1 MARIKFN
8 VNGTTYSTWNHTT
21 KLTTPS
27 LILNDNGTLR
37 YTPLF
42 AINNGA
48 EGTLD
53 NHWYYRCGALAI
65 THNNTKY
72 HVAISRRYTNV
83 LSGTISTTI
92 THSGKT
98 GTGTTT
104 TTTSKT
110 VTPMGYHDFGTQF
123 VGPGSQTVTANV
135 TVNYGV
141 TFLQTPAIY
150 INYGGV
156 LVSAGTS
163 SCVIRVLGTATN
175 SGTSSLNVN
184 VGFVRYLLT
193 VTGNVSTTT
202 TTTTYPNETKSAV
215 AQGNFNYG
223 VTYPSAPNLWTDGSG
238 IAVYNNNGN
247 ASCHVSKTLSG
258 TVAFGKSATL
268 SHNFA
273 VGFNGD
279 FGLG

>member
-42 AINNGA
+42 AVNNGA
-48 EGTLD
+48 EATLD

-98 GTGTTT
+98 GTTT

-110 VTPMGYHDFGTQF
+110 VTPSGVHNFGFQNIS
-123 VGPGSQTVTANV
+123 PGNHNV
-135 TVNYGV
+135 HADITVNYGV

-150 INYGGV
+150 INYGGT

-163 SCVIRVLGTATN
+163 SCVIRVYSSVVN
-175 SGTSSLNVN
+175 SGTSSAYMDAGSVN
-184 VGFVRYLLT
+184 YLLT
-193 VTGNVSTTT
+193 IAGNIAT
-202 TTTTYPNETKSAV
+202 TTTTYPDETKSAV

-223 VTYPSAPNLWTDGSG
+223 VTYPSVPNLWTDGSG
-238 IAVYNNNGN
+238 IDVYNNNGN

>member
-42 AINNGA
+42 AVNNGA
-48 EGTLD
+48 EATLD

-98 GTGTTT
+98 GTTT

-110 VTPMGYHDFGTQF
+110 VTPSGTHYFGMQNIS
-123 VGPGSQTVTANV
+123 PGNHNVTADV

-150 INYGGV
+150 INYGGT

-163 SCVIRVLGTATN
+163 SCVIRMTSTVVNT
-175 SGTSSLNVN
+175 GTSNAYMDAGSVN
-184 VGFVRYLLT
+184 YLLI
-193 VTGNVSTTT
+193 VTGNIAT
-202 TTTTYPNETKSAV
+202 TTTTYPDETKSAV
-215 AQGNFNYG
+215 AQGNFSYG
-223 VTYPSAPNLWTDGSG
+223 VTYPSTPNLWTDGSG
-238 IAVYNNNGN
+238 IDVYNNNGN

>member
-27 LILNDNGTLR
+27 LILNDNGKLR

-42 AINNGA
+42 AVNNGA
-48 EGTLD
+48 EATLD

-98 GTGTTT
+98 GTTT

-110 VTPMGYHDFGTQF
+110 VTPSGTHYFGFQNI
-123 VGPGSQTVTANV
+123 GPGNYKVSADV

-141 TFLQTPAIY
+141 TFLKTPAIY
-150 INYGGV
+150 INHGGT

-163 SCVIRVLGTATN
+163 SCVIRVYSSVVNT
-175 SGTSSLNVN
+175 GTSNTYMDAGSVN
-184 VGFVRYLLT
+184 YLLT
-193 VTGNVSTTT
+193 IAGNIAT
-202 TTTTYPNETKSAV
+202 TTTTYPDETKSAV

-223 VTYPSAPNLWTDGSG
+223 VTYPSVPNLWTDGSG
-238 IAVYNNNGN
+238 IDVYNNNGN

-268 SHNFA
+268 SHNFS

>member
-1 MARIKFN
+1 MSRIKFTY
-8 VNGTTYSTWNHTT
+8 NGTTYSTWNSTSRV
-21 KLTTPS
+21 TTPS

-42 AINNGA
+42 AVNNGA
-48 EGTLD
+48 EATLD
-53 NHWYYRCGALAI
+53 NHWYYRCGALAV

-98 GTGTTT
+98 GTTT

-110 VTPMGYHDFGTQF
+110 VTPAGTHEFGF
-123 VGPGSQTVTANV
+123 QTVPPGNHGVQSDV

-150 INYGGV
+150 IHYGGT

-163 SCVIRVLGTATN
+163 SCVIRMTSTVVN
-175 SGTSSLNVN
+175 SGTSPSYMNAGSVN
-184 VGFVRYLLT
+184 YLLI
-193 VTGNVSTTT
+193 VTGNVAT
-202 TTTTYPNETKSAV
+202 TTTTYPDETKSAV

-223 VTYPSAPNLWTDGSG
+223 VTYPSAPSLTVNSG
-238 IAVYNNNGN
+238 GISATNNTGN
-247 ASCHVSKTLSG
+247 KSFLAKKTLTG
-258 TVAFGKSATL
+258 TVAYNKSATL
-268 SHNFA
+268 SQAFK
-273 VGFNGD
+273 VTFNGD

>member
-1 MARIKFN
+1 MSRIKFTY
-8 VNGTTYSTWNHTT
+8 NGTTYSTWNNTSRV
-21 KLTTPS
+21 TTPS
-27 LILNDNGTLR
+27 LILNDHGTVR

-42 AINNGA
+42 AVNNGA
-48 EGTLD
+48 EATLD
-53 NHWYYRCGALAI
+53 NHWYYRCGALAV

-98 GTGTTT
+98 GTTT

-110 VTPMGYHDFGTQF
+110 VTPAGTHEFGF
-123 VGPGSQTVTANV
+123 QTVPPGNHGVQSDV

-150 INYGGV
+150 IHYGGT

-163 SCVIRVLGTATN
+163 SCVIRMTSTVVN
-175 SGTSSLNVN
+175 SGTSPAYMNAGSVN
-184 VGFVRYLLT
+184 YLLT
-193 VTGNVSTTT
+193 VTGNVAT
-202 TTTTYPNETKSAV
+202 TTTTYPDETKSAV

-223 VTYPSAPNLWTDGSG
+223 VTYPSAPSLTVNSG
-238 IAVYNNNGN
+238 GISATNNTGN
-247 ASCHVSKTLSG
+247 KSFLAKKTLTG
-258 TVAFGKSATL
+258 TVAYNKSATL
-268 SHNFA
+268 SQAFK
-273 VGFNGD
+273 VTFNGD

>member
-42 AINNGA
+42 AVNNGA
-48 EGTLD
+48 EATLD

-98 GTGTTT
+98 GTTT

-110 VTPMGYHDFGTQF
+110 VTPSGVHNFGTQNIP
-123 VGPGSQTVTANV
+123 PGNHDVHADV

-150 INYGGV
+150 INYGGT

-163 SCVIRVLGTATN
+163 SCVIRVYSSVVNT
-175 SGTSSLNVN
+175 GTSNAYMNAGSVN
-184 VGFVRYLLT
+184 YLLT
-193 VTGNVSTTT
+193 IAGNIAT
-202 TTTTYPNETKSAV
+202 TTTTYPDETKSAV

-223 VTYPSAPNLWTDGSG
+223 VTYPSTPNLWTDGSG

-268 SHNFA
+268 SHNFS

>member
-1 MARIKFN
+1 MSRIKFTYN
-8 VNGTTYSTWNHTT
+8 DTTYSTWNSTSRV
-21 KLTTPS
+21 TTPS

-42 AINNGA
+42 AVNNGA
-48 EGTLD
+48 EATLD

-98 GTGTTT
+98 GTTT

-110 VTPMGYHDFGTQF
+110 VTPAGTHNFGYQNIP
-123 VGPGSQTVTANV
+123 PGGHSVSATV

-150 INYGGV
+150 IHYGGT

-163 SCVIRVLGTATN
+163 SCVIRVYSNVVN
-175 SGTSSLNVN
+175 SGTSHANMDAGSTN
-184 VGFVRYLLT
+184 YLLT
-193 VTGNVSTTT
+193 VTGNVAT
-202 TTTTYPNETKSAV
+202 TTTTYPDETKSAV

-223 VTYPSAPNLWTDGSG
+223 VTYPTEPILTVDSG
-238 IAVYNNNGN
+238 EVTATNNVKNN
-247 ASCHVSKTLSG
+247 SCLIQKTLTG
-258 TVAFGKSATL
+258 TVAYNKTLTL
-268 SHNFA
+268 SQA
-273 VGFNGD
+273 FNVTHKGD
-279 FGLG
+279 FGLN

>member
-8 VNGTTYSTWNHTT
+8 VNGTTYSTWNSTSRV
-21 KLTTPS
+21 TTPS
-27 LILNDNGTLR
+27 LILNEGGTLR

-42 AINNGA
+42 AVNNGA
-48 EGTLD
+48 EATLD
-53 NHWYYRCGALAI
+53 NHWYYRCGALAV

-98 GTGTTT
+98 GTTT

-110 VTPMGYHDFGTQF
+110 VTPTGTHYFGFQNVF
-123 VGPGSQTVTANV
+123 PGSQNVYADV

-150 INYGGV
+150 INYGGI

-163 SCVIRVLGTATN
+163 SCVIRMTSTVVN
-175 SGTSSLNVN
+175 SGTSITYMDAGS
-184 VGFVRYLLT
+184 VRYLLT
-193 VTGNVSTTT
+193 ITGNVAT

-223 VTYPSAPNLWTDGSG
+223 VSYPSTPNLWTDGSG

>member
-1 MARIKFN
+1 MSRIKFTYN
-8 VNGTTYSTWNHTT
+8 DTTYSTWNSTT

-27 LILNDNGTLR
+27 LILNDNGTVR

-42 AINNGA
+42 AVNNGA
-48 EGTLD
+48 EATLD

-98 GTGTTT
+98 GTTT

-110 VTPMGYHDFGTQF
+110 VTPTGVHNFGFQNIP
-123 VGPGSQTVTANV
+123 PGGHSISADI

-150 INYGGV
+150 INFGGT

-163 SCVIRVLGTATN
+163 SCIIRVYSNVVN
-175 SGTSSLNVN
+175 SGTSNANMDAGSVH
-184 VGFVRYLLT
+184 YLLT
-193 VTGNVSTTT
+193 VTGNVAT
-202 TTTTYPNETKSAV
+202 TTTTYPNETHSAV

-223 VTYPSAPNLWTDGSG
+223 VTYPTEPVLTVDSG
-238 IAVYNNNGN
+238 KVTATNNVKND
-247 ASCHVSKTLSG
+247 SCLVQKTLTG
-258 TVAFGKSATL
+258 TVAYNKTLTL
-268 SHNFA
+268 SQAFSVTHK
-273 VGFNGD
+273 GE
-279 FGLG
+279 FGLN

>member
-1 MARIKFN
+1 MSRIKFTYN
-8 VNGTTYSTWNHTT
+8 DTTYSTWNSTT

-42 AINNGA
+42 AVNNGA
-48 EGTLD
+48 EATLD
-53 NHWYYRCGALAI
+53 NHWYYRCGALAV

-98 GTGTTT
+98 GTTT

-110 VTPMGYHDFGTQF
+110 VTPSGTHYFGFQT
-123 VGPGSQTVTANV
+123 VPPGSHGVQADVI
-135 TVNYGV
+135 VNYGV

-150 INYGGV
+150 IHYGGT

-163 SCVIRVLGTATN
+163 SCVIRMTSTVVNT
-175 SGTSSLNVN
+175 GTSSTNMDAGSVN
-184 VGFVRYLLT
+184 YLLS
-193 VTGNVSTTT
+193 VAGNVAT
-202 TTTTYPNETKSAV
+202 TTTTYPDETKSAV

-223 VTYPSAPNLWTDGSG
+223 VTYPSVPNLWTDGSG
-238 IAVYNNNGN
+238 IDVYNNNGN

>member
-1 MARIKFN
+1 MSRIKFTYN
-8 VNGTTYSTWNHTT
+8 DTTYSTWNSTSRV
-21 KLTTPS
+21 TTPS

-42 AINNGA
+42 AVNNGA

-98 GTGTTT
+98 GTTT

-110 VTPMGYHDFGTQF
+110 VTPSGTHNFGYQNIP
-123 VGPGSQTVTANV
+123 PGSSSVSATV

-150 INYGGV
+150 INYGGT

-163 SCVIRVLGTATN
+163 SCVIRVYSSVVN
-175 SGTSSLNVN
+175 SGTSPSYMDAGSTN
-184 VGFVRYLLT
+184 YLLT
-193 VTGNVSTTT
+193 VAGNVAT
-202 TTTTYPNETKSAV
+202 TTTTYPDETKSAV

>member
-1 MARIKFN
+1 MRRIKFN
-8 VNGTTYSTWNHTT
+8 VNGTTYPTWNSTT

-42 AINNGA
+42 AVNNGA
-48 EGTLD
+48 EATLD

-98 GTGTTT
+98 GTTT

-110 VTPMGYHDFGTQF
+110 VTPAGTHNFGYHTI
-123 VGPGSQTVTANV
+123 GPGSQSVSATV

-150 INYGGV
+150 IHYGGT

-163 SCVIRVLGTATN
+163 SCIIRVYSNVVN
-175 SGTSSLNVN
+175 SGSYPSYMDAGSVN
-184 VGFVRYLLT
+184 YLLT
-193 VTGNVSTTT
+193 VTGNVAT
-202 TTTTYPNETKSAV
+202 TTTTYPDETLSAV

>member
-1 MARIKFN
+1 MSRIKFTYN
-8 VNGTTYSTWNHTT
+8 DTTYSTWNSTSRV
-21 KLTTPS
+21 TTPS

-42 AINNGA
+42 AVNNGA
-48 EGTLD
+48 EATLD
-53 NHWYYRCGALAI
+53 NHWYYRCGALAV

-98 GTGTTT
+98 GTTT

-110 VTPMGYHDFGTQF
+110 VTPAGTHNFGYQTI
-123 VGPGSQTVTANV
+123 GPGSQSVSATV

-150 INYGGV
+150 IHYGGT

-163 SCVIRVLGTATN
+163 SCVIRVYSSVVN
-175 SGTSSLNVN
+175 SGTSPSYMDAGSVN
-184 VGFVRYLLT
+184 YLLT
-193 VTGNVSTTT
+193 VAGNVSTTT
-202 TTTTYPNETKSAV
+202 TTYPDETLSAV

-247 ASCHVSKTLSG
+247 ASYHVSKTLSG

>member
-1 MARIKFN
+1 MSRIKFTYN
-8 VNGTTYSTWNHTT
+8 DTTYSTWNSTSRV
-21 KLTTPS
+21 TTPS

-42 AINNGA
+42 AVNNGVEA
-48 EGTLD
+48 TLD
-53 NHWYYRCGALAI
+53 NHWYYRCGALAV

-98 GTGTTT
+98 GTTT

-110 VTPMGYHDFGTQF
+110 VTPSGTHYFGFQNIP
-123 VGPGSQTVTANV
+123 PGSHSVSADI

-150 INYGGV
+150 INFGGT
-156 LVSAGTS
+156 LVNAGTS
-163 SCVIRVLGTATN
+163 SCVIRVYSNIVN
-175 SGTSSLNVN
+175 SGTSNANMDMGSVH
-184 VGFVRYLLT
+184 YLLT
-193 VTGNVSTTT
+193 VAGNVAT
-202 TTTTYPNETKSAV
+202 TTTTYPDETKSAV

-223 VTYPSAPNLWTDGSG
+223 VTYPSTPNLWTDGSG

>member
-42 AINNGA
+42 AVNNGA
-48 EGTLD
+48 EATLD
-53 NHWYYRCGALAI
+53 NHWYYKCGALAI

-92 THSGKT
+92 KHSGK
-98 GTGTTT
+98 TGTTT

-110 VTPMGYHDFGTQF
+110 VTPSGTHYFGMQNIS
-123 VGPGSQTVTANV
+123 PGNHGVTADV

-150 INYGGV
+150 INHGGT

-163 SCVIRVLGTATN
+163 SCVIRVYSSVVNT
-175 SGTSSLNVN
+175 GTSNAYMDAGSVN
-184 VGFVRYLLT
+184 YLLT
-193 VTGNVSTTT
+193 IAGNIAT
-202 TTTTYPNETKSAV
+202 TTTTYPDETKSAV
-215 AQGNFNYG
+215 AQGNFSYG

>member
-27 LILNDNGTLR
+27 LILNDSGTVR

-42 AINNGA
+42 AVNNGA
-48 EGTLD
+48 EATLD
-53 NHWYYRCGALAI
+53 NHWYYRCGALAV

-98 GTGTTT
+98 GTTT

-110 VTPMGYHDFGTQF
+110 VTPSGTHYFGMQNISPGNHDFH
-123 VGPGSQTVTANV
+123 ADII
-135 TVNYGV
+135 VNYGV

-150 INYGGV
+150 INYGGT

-163 SCVIRVLGTATN
+163 SCVIRVYSSVVNT
-175 SGTSSLNVN
+175 GTSNAYMDAGSVN
-184 VGFVRYLLT
+184 YLLIIA
-193 VTGNVSTTT
+193 GNVTT
-202 TTTTYPNETKSAV
+202 TTTTYPDETKSAV

-223 VTYPSAPNLWTDGSG
+223 VTYLSTPNLWTDGSG
-238 IAVYNNNGN
+238 IDVYNNNGN

-268 SHNFA
+268 SHNFS

>member
-42 AINNGA
+42 AVNNGA
-48 EGTLD
+48 EATLD
-53 NHWYYRCGALAI
+53 NHWYYRCGALAV

-98 GTGTTT
+98 GTTT

-110 VTPMGYHDFGTQF
+110 VTPTGVHEFGFQN
-123 VGPGSQTVTANV
+123 VSPGNQSAHADV

-150 INYGGV
+150 INYGGT

-163 SCVIRVLGTATN
+163 SCVIRVFSTVVN
-175 SGTSSLNVN
+175 SGTSTAYMNAGS
-184 VGFVRYLLT
+184 VRYLLT
-193 VTGNVSTTT
+193 VAGNVATTT
-202 TTTTYPNETKSAV
+202 TTHPNETKSAV

>member
-1 MARIKFN
+1 MSRIKFTYN
-8 VNGTTYSTWNHTT
+8 DTTYSTWNSTT

-27 LILNDNGTLR
+27 LILNDNGTVR

-42 AINNGA
+42 AVNNGA
-48 EGTLD
+48 EATLD
-53 NHWYYRCGALAI
+53 NHWYYRCGALAV

-98 GTGTTT
+98 GTTT

-110 VTPMGYHDFGTQF
+110 VTPSGTHNFGYQYTT
-123 VGPGSQTVTANV
+123 PGSNSVSATV

-150 INYGGV
+150 INYGGT

-163 SCVIRVLGTATN
+163 SCVIRVYSSVVN
-175 SGTSSLNVN
+175 SGTSPSYMDAGSTN
-184 VGFVRYLLT
+184 YLLT
-193 VTGNVSTTT
+193 VTGNVAT
-202 TTTTYPNETKSAV
+202 TTTTYPDETKSAV

>member
-1 MARIKFN
+1 MSRIKFTY
-8 VNGTTYSTWNHTT
+8 NGTTYSTWNNTSRV
-21 KLTTPS
+21 TTPS

-42 AINNGA
+42 AVNNGA
-48 EGTLD
+48 EATLD

-98 GTGTTT
+98 GTTT

-110 VTPMGYHDFGTQF
+110 VTPAGTHNFGYQTIF
-123 VGPGSQTVTANV
+123 PGNHGVQADV

-150 INYGGV
+150 IHYGGT

-163 SCVIRVLGTATN
+163 SCIIRMYSTVVN
-175 SGTSSLNVN
+175 SGTSPSYMNAGSVN
-184 VGFVRYLLT
+184 YLLT
-193 VTGNVSTTT
+193 VTGNVAT
-202 TTTTYPNETKSAV
+202 TTTTYPDETKSAV

>member
-27 LILNDNGTLR
+27 LILNDNGTVR

-42 AINNGA
+42 AVNNGA
-48 EGTLD
+48 EATLD
-53 NHWYYRCGALAI
+53 NHWYYRCGALAV

-98 GTGTTT
+98 GTTT

-110 VTPMGYHDFGTQF
+110 VTPTGTHYFGIQNIP
-123 VGPGSQTVTANV
+123 PGCYDAQSDV

-141 TFLQTPAIY
+141 TFSQTPAIY
-150 INYGGV
+150 INYGGT

-163 SCVIRVLGTATN
+163 SCVIRVYSSVVN
-175 SGTSSLNVN
+175 SGTSNTYMDA
-184 VGFVRYLLT
+184 GFVRYLLT
-193 VTGNVSTTT
+193 VIGNVAT
-202 TTTTYPNETKSAV
+202 TTTTYPDETKSAV

-223 VTYPSAPNLWTDGSG
+223 VTYPSAPSLTVNSG
-238 IAVYNNNGN
+238 GISATNNTGN
-247 ASCHVSKTLSG
+247 KSFLAKKTLTG
-258 TVAFGKSATL
+258 TVAYNKSATL

>member
-1 MARIKFN
+1 MSRIKFTY
-8 VNGTTYSTWNHTT
+8 NGTTYSTWNSTSRV
-21 KLTTPS
+21 TTPS

-42 AINNGA
+42 AVNNGA
-48 EGTLD
+48 EATLD
-53 NHWYYRCGALAI
+53 NHWYYRCGALAV

-98 GTGTTT
+98 GTTT

-110 VTPMGYHDFGTQF
+110 VTPAGIHEFGF
-123 VGPGSQTVTANV
+123 QTVPPSNHGVQSDV

-150 INYGGV
+150 IHYGGT

-163 SCVIRVLGTATN
+163 SCIIRMTSTVVN
-175 SGTSSLNVN
+175 SGTSSAYMNAGSVN
-184 VGFVRYLLT
+184 YLLT
-193 VTGNVSTTT
+193 VTGNVAT
-202 TTTTYPNETKSAV
+202 TTTTYPDETKSAV

-223 VTYPSAPNLWTDGSG
+223 VTYPSAPSLTVNSG
-238 IAVYNNNGN
+238 GISATNNTGN
-247 ASCHVSKTLSG
+247 KSFLAKKTLTG
-258 TVAFGKSATL
+258 TVAYNKSATL
-268 SHNFA
+268 SQAFK
-273 VGFNGD
+273 VTFNGD

>member
-1 MARIKFN
+1 MSRIKFTYN
-8 VNGTTYSTWNHTT
+8 DTTYSTWNSTT

-42 AINNGA
+42 AVNNGA
-48 EGTLD
+48 EATLD
-53 NHWYYRCGALAI
+53 NHWYYRCGALAV

-98 GTGTTT
+98 DTTT

-110 VTPMGYHDFGTQF
+110 VTPSGKHDFGTQF
-123 VGPGSQTVTANV
+123 IGPGAQTVYANV

-150 INYGGV
+150 INYGGT

-163 SCVIRVLGTATN
+163 SCVIRVSATGVN
-175 SGTSSLNVN
+175 SGTSGSNIN
-184 VGFVRYLLT
+184 IGITTYLLT
-193 VTGNVSTTT
+193 VTGNVAT
-202 TTTTYPNETKSAV
+202 TTTTYPDETKSAV

-223 VTYPSAPNLWTDGSG
+223 VTYPSVPSLTVNSG
-238 IAVYNNNGN
+238 EVTATNNVENN
-247 ASCHVSKTLSG
+247 SCLIQKTLTG
-258 TVAFGKSATL
+258 TVAYNKTLTL
-268 SHNFA
+268 SQAFSVTHK
-273 VGFNGD
+273 GE
-279 FGLG
+279 FGLN

>member
-1 MARIKFN
+1 MSRIKFTYN
-8 VNGTTYSTWNHTT
+8 DTTYSTWNSTSRV
-21 KLTTPS
+21 TTPS

-42 AINNGA
+42 AVNNGA
-48 EGTLD
+48 EATLD
-53 NHWYYRCGALAI
+53 NHWYYRCGALAV

-98 GTGTTT
+98 GTTT

-110 VTPMGYHDFGTQF
+110 VTPAGTHNFGCQS
-123 VGPGSQTVTANV
+123 VPPGNHAVTANV

-150 INYGGV
+150 IYYGGR

-163 SCVIRVLGTATN
+163 SCVIEVGRTVVN
-175 SGTSSLNVN
+175 SGTSPSNVCIEPVN
-184 VGFVRYLLT
+184 YLLT
-193 VTGNVSTTT
+193 VTGNVAT
-202 TTTTYPNETKSAV
+202 TTTTYPDETKSAV

-223 VTYPSAPNLWTDGSG
+223 VTYPTKPVLTVDSG
-238 IAVYNNNGN
+238 KVTATNNVKND
-247 ASCHVSKTLSG
+247 SCLIQKTLTG
-258 TVAFGKSATL
+258 TVAYNKTLTL
-268 SHNFA
+268 SQAFRVTHK
-273 VGFNGD
+273 GE
-279 FGLG
+279 FGLN

>member
-1 MARIKFN
+1 MSRIKFTYN
-8 VNGTTYSTWNHTT
+8 DTTYSTWNSTT

-42 AINNGA
+42 AVNNGA
-48 EGTLD
+48 EATLD
-53 NHWYYRCGALAI
+53 NHWYYRCGALAV

-98 GTGTTT
+98 GTTT

-110 VTPMGYHDFGTQF
+110 VTSSGKHDFGTQF
-123 VGPGSQTVTANV
+123 IGPGSQTVYANV

-150 INYGGV
+150 INYGGT

-163 SCVIRVLGTATN
+163 SCVIRVSATGVN
-175 SGTSSLNVN
+175 SGTSGSNIHI
-184 VGFVRYLLT
+184 GITTYLLT
-193 VTGNVSTTT
+193 VTGNVAT
-202 TTTTYPNETKSAV
+202 TTTTYPDETKSNV

-223 VTYPSAPNLWTDGSG
+223 VTYPTEPVLTVDSG
-238 IAVYNNNGN
+238 EVTATNNVEND
-247 ASCHVSKTLSG
+247 SCLIQKTLTG
-258 TVAFGKSATL
+258 TVAYNKTLTL
-268 SHNFA
+268 SQAFSVTHK
-273 VGFNGD
+273 GE
-279 FGLG
+279 FGLN

>member
-1 MARIKFN
+1 MRRIKFN
-8 VNGTTYSTWNHTT
+8 VNGTTYPTWNSTT

-42 AINNGA
+42 AVNNGA
-48 EGTLD
+48 EATLD
-53 NHWYYRCGALAI
+53 NHWYYRCGALAV

-98 GTGTTT
+98 GTTT

-110 VTPMGYHDFGTQF
+110 VTPSGTHNFGYQNI
-123 VGPGSQTVTANV
+123 GPGGYNVSADV

-150 INYGGV
+150 INYGGT

-163 SCVIRVLGTATN
+163 SCVIRVYSSVVN
-175 SGTSSLNVN
+175 SGTSNTYMDAGSVN
-184 VGFVRYLLT
+184 YLLI
-193 VTGNVSTTT
+193 VTGNVTT

-223 VTYPSAPNLWTDGSG
+223 VTYPTEPVLTVDSGEVTATNNTDNS
-238 IAVYNNNGN
+238 
-247 ASCHVSKTLSG
+247 SCLVEKMLEG
-258 TVAFGKSATL
+258 TVAYNKTLTL
-268 SHNFA
+268 SQAFSVTHK
-273 VGFNGD
+273 GE
-279 FGLG
+279 FGLN

>member
-1 MARIKFN
+1 MRRIKFN
-8 VNGTTYSTWNHTT
+8 VNGTTYLTWNNASRVTM
-21 KLTTPS
+21 PS
-27 LILNDNGTLR
+27 LILNDNGTIK

-42 AINNGA
+42 AVNNGA
-48 EGTLD
+48 EATLD
-53 NHWYYRCGALAI
+53 NHWYYRCGALAV

-98 GTGTTT
+98 DTTT

-110 VTPMGYHDFGTQF
+110 VTPAGTHNFGFQY
-123 VGPGSQTVTANV
+123 VSPGNHGVQADV

-150 INYGGV
+150 IHYGGT

-163 SCVIRVLGTATN
+163 SCVIRVTSTVVN
-175 SGTSSLNVN
+175 TGTSIANMNAGSVN
-184 VGFVRYLLT
+184 YLLT
-193 VTGNVSTTT
+193 VTGNVAT
-202 TTTTYPNETKSAV
+202 TTTTYPDETKSAV

-223 VTYPSAPNLWTDGSG
+223 VTYPTKPVLTVDSG
-238 IAVYNNNGN
+238 GVTATNNSKNS
-247 ASCHVSKTLSG
+247 SCLIQKTLTG
-258 TVAFGKSATL
+258 TVAYNKTVTL
-268 SHNFA
+268 SQTFSVTHK
-273 VGFNGD
+273 GD

>member
-27 LILNDNGTLR
+27 LILNDNGTVR

-42 AINNGA
+42 AVNNGA
-48 EGTLD
+48 EATLD
-53 NHWYYRCGALAI
+53 NHWYYRCGALAV

-98 GTGTTT
+98 GTTT

-110 VTPMGYHDFGTQF
+110 VTPAGTHEFGMQNIPPGYHD
-123 VGPGSQTVTANV
+123 VRADV

-150 INYGGV
+150 INYGGT

-163 SCVIRVLGTATN
+163 SCVIRVSSSVVN
-175 SGTSSLNVN
+175 SGTSFAYMDA
-184 VGFVRYLLT
+184 GFVRYLLT
-193 VTGNVSTTT
+193 VTGNVAT
-202 TTTTYPNETKSAV
+202 TTTTYPDETKSAV

>member
-8 VNGTTYSTWNHTT
+8 VNETTYSTWNHTT

-27 LILNDNGTLR
+27 LILNDNGTVR

-42 AINNGA
+42 AVNNGA
-48 EGTLD
+48 EATLD
-53 NHWYYRCGALAI
+53 NHWYYKCGALAV

-98 GTGTTT
+98 GTTT

-110 VTPMGYHDFGTQF
+110 VTPTGIHEFGTQN
-123 VGPGSQTVTANV
+123 VPPGSSSVHADV

-150 INYGGV
+150 INYGGT

-163 SCVIRVLGTATN
+163 SCVIRVYSTVVN
-175 SGTSSLNVN
+175 SGTSFANMNAGS
-184 VGFVRYLLT
+184 VRYLLT
-193 VTGNVSTTT
+193 VAGNVATTT
-202 TTTTYPNETKSAV
+202 TTHPNETKSAV

-223 VTYPSAPNLWTDGSG
+223 VTYPTEPVLTVDSGEVTATNNTDNS
-238 IAVYNNNGN
+238 
-247 ASCHVSKTLSG
+247 SCLVEKMLEG
-258 TVAFGKSATL
+258 TVAYNKSATL
-268 SHNFA
+268 SQAFSVTHK
-273 VGFNGD
+273 GE
-279 FGLG
+279 FGLN

>member
-42 AINNGA
+42 AVNNGA
-48 EGTLD
+48 EATLD
-53 NHWYYRCGALAI
+53 NHWYYKCGALAI

-98 GTGTTT
+98 GTTT

-110 VTPMGYHDFGTQF
+110 VTPSGTHYFGFQNIP
-123 VGPGSQTVTANV
+123 PGGHSVSADV

-150 INYGGV
+150 INFGGT

-163 SCVIRVLGTATN
+163 SCVIRVYSNVVN
-175 SGTSSLNVN
+175 SGTSSANMDAGSVN
-184 VGFVRYLLT
+184 YLLT
-193 VTGNVSTTT
+193 VAGNVTT
-202 TTTTYPNETKSAV
+202 TTTTYPDETKSAV

>member
-27 LILNDNGTLR
+27 LILNDNGTVR

-42 AINNGA
+42 AVNNGA
-48 EGTLD
+48 EATLD
-53 NHWYYRCGALAI
+53 NHWYYRCGALAVSR
-65 THNNTKY
+65 NNTKY

-98 GTGTTT
+98 GTTT

-110 VTPMGYHDFGTQF
+110 VTPSGTHYFGMQNIF
-123 VGPGSQTVTANV
+123 PGNHGVTADV

-150 INYGGV
+150 INYGGI

-163 SCVIRVLGTATN
+163 SCVIRIYSSVVN
-175 SGTSSLNVN
+175 SGTSPSYMNAGSVN
-184 VGFVRYLLT
+184 YLLT
-193 VTGNVSTTT
+193 VAGNVAT
-202 TTTTYPNETKSAV
+202 TTTTYPDETKSAV

-223 VTYPSAPNLWTDGSG
+223 VTYPSVPSLTVNSG
-238 IAVYNNNGN
+238 GISATNNTGN
-247 ASCHVSKTLSG
+247 KSFLAKKTLTG
-258 TVAFGKSATL
+258 TVAYNKSATL
-268 SHNFA
+268 SQAFK
-273 VGFNGD
+273 VTFNGD